1 MKGWYGNT
9 KMKGWSV
16 QKLVKAVETETVKT
30 VLLEEK
36 KIAHWTVVLKIQ
48 ELLLY
53 SCIDLPWQMGKQIA
67 KNAITKGHRKNKD

>member
-1 MKGWYGNT
+1 MEGWYGNT

-36 KIAHWTVVLKIQ
+36 KLHI
-48 ELLLY
+48 
-53 SCIDLPWQMGKQIA
+53 KQLF
-67 KNAITKGHRKNKD
+67 